1 MLMNIHLHSPLYL
14 LVAVLFKQKW
24 ELKKVSPQVPD
35 HPEFALVNEATGLA
49 LRHAVAA
56 GKPVRLIE
64 YNPDDKEI
72 WWSITHSDGY
82 STLGYINKMIEHL
95 YLEAIRLIGATE
107 GDWQIICA
115 RNNKQNKQDDQDDQ
129 LWKFSLLNN

>member
-1 MLMNIHLHSPLYL
+1 MNIHLHSPLYL

-49 LRHAVAA
+49 LRHAVSA

-72 WWSITHSDGY
+72 RWSAGINPYDY
-82 STLGYINKMIEHL
+82 STVGYINKMIEHL

-115 RNNKQNKQDDQDDQ
+115 RKNKQDDQDDQ

>member
-1 MLMNIHLHSPLYL
+1 MNIHLHSPLYL

-72 WWSITHSDGY
+72 RWSITHSDGY

-95 YLEAIRLIGATE
+95 YLEAIRATE
-107 GDWQIICA
+107 GDWRIICA
-115 RNNKQNKQDDQDDQ
+115 RKNNQDDQ